1 MTIKNSPL
9 YIQFFAAKPSP
20 LLPQYFPKIFL
31 HASDKNPLKSL
42 REPQSNRLLSGMQRM
57 FPPPGHFAF
66 SCEKAN
72 YGTVIQHFRYQFC
85 YARSNAVFI
94 KTVKRFKKVDDRSD
108 NLFKILFSY
117 EVFISLTRRKTG
129 FKSTLS

>member
-31 HASDKNPLKSL
+31 HASDKNLLNFLGNLKVTVYY
-42 REPQSNRLLSGMQRM
+42 PVCQRM

-94 KTVKRFKKVDDRSD
+94 KTVKRF
-108 NLFKILFSY
+108 
-117 EVFISLTRRKTG
+117 
-129 FKSTLS
+129 

>member
-1 MTIKNSPL
+1 MTIKNSPTIYSIL
-9 YIQFFAAKPSP
+9 AAKPSP

-42 REPQSNRLLSGMQRM
+42 RELKVTVYYPVCQRM

-72 YGTVIQHFRYQFC
+72 YGTVIQHFRYQF
-85 YARSNAVFI
+85 AMRAV
-94 KTVKRFKKVDDRSD
+94 T
-108 NLFKILFSY
+108 LFS
-117 EVFISLTRRKTG
+117 
-129 FKSTLS
+129 